1 MSQLFFEKQDL
12 IGKFG
17 ADATLGEVFG
27 QIENELK
34 NSKEVVCQFKVN
46 GLALDEE
53 GEKRLAAAN
62 LEEVQTLEVLSQ
74 KPTAILGDILKSWSE
89 QIPAMIKQNDTLAA
103 EIRFKGMDGQLKNLV
118 ELIDQCQLLVDSIM
132 SIDTVFSDFPIVQS
146 ESWRTA
152 QKHMAEGIGEAL
164 GAFQKKDYTWLA
176 DILEYDMGHSL
187 QSWMELLESLKQ
199 DVTSTAGATP

>member
-1 MSQLFFEKQDL
+1 MSQLYFEKQDL

-34 NSKEVVCQFKVN
+34 SSQEVVCQFKVN

-53 GEKRLAAAN
+53 SEKRLAGAT
-62 LEEVQTLEVLSQ
+62 LEEVHTLEVLSQ
-74 KPTAILGDILKSWSE
+74 QPTAILGDILKSWSE
-89 QIPAMIKQNDTLAA
+89 QIPAMIKQNDDLAA
-103 EIRFKGMDGQLKNLV
+103 EIRFKGVEGQLKNLV
-118 ELIDQCQLLVDSIM
+118 GLIDQCQLLVDSIM

-152 QKHMAEGIGEAL
+152 QKQMAEGIGEAL

-199 DVTSTAGATP
+199 DVTSTAGTAP